1 MFCSPNVRLFFAA
14 GALLM
19 ITFFPSCKSPEDP
32 DPDVT
37 ADEKVYINEVY
48 ASGDDWIELYN
59 ANPAPVDISGYK
71 IYDDPSNKYTLPQGI
86 TIAANDYLI
95 INANDLNTGLNT
107 NFKLTSAG
115 ETVYLE
121 NKSGNVIDKVTFPG
135 LLNNQSYARIPDG
148 SATLIITGTPTKND
162 SNADSPSITE
172 VTRAPLIPGLAD
184 EVTVSTQFA
193 ASADVEVIT
202 LFYRF
207 DNGDYQSA
215 PMEFSAGLYHATIPA
230 KNSTG
235 KVDYYIEAKGSSG
248 QSSYRPS
255 DAPEDPYTYL
265 LNTDELP
272 PLFVNEFM
280 ALNMT
285 CCSDEAGEFED
296 WIEIYNAGDEPID
309 IAGYYLSDDPESP
322 FNSRIRST
330 NAAETT
336 IPAKGFLV
344 IWADGDRDQGVRHVD
359 FRLNQGGEAV
369 ILNYIDGRQIDAYTF
384 GTQTADKSTG
394 RVPNGTGTFQGL
406 PAPSPG
412 ASNE

>member
-1 MFCSPNVRLFFAA
+1 MFCSPNVRLFLAA
-14 GALLM
+14 GLLLT

-37 ADEKVYINEVY
+37 ADEKIYINELY

-59 ANPAPVDISGYK
+59 ANPTPVDISGYK
-71 IYDDPSNKYTLPQGI
+71 IYDDAANKYTLPSSV
-86 TIAANDYLI
+86 TIAANDFLI

-121 NKSGNVIDKVTFPG
+121 NKSGNVIDKVTFPA

-148 SATLIITGTPTKND
+148 TATLVITGTPTKGE
-162 SNADSPSITE
+162 SNTESPSITE
-172 VTRAPLIPGLAD
+172 VTRSPLIPELDD
-184 EVTVSTQFA
+184 EVTISTQFD
-193 ASADVEVIT
+193 ASADVEEVT
-202 LFYRF
+202 LYYRF
-207 DNGDYQSA
+207 DDDEYQTI
-215 PMEFSAGLYHATIPA
+215 PMTFSAGLYHGTIPA

-235 KVDYYIEAKGSSG
+235 KVDYYVKATGSSG
-248 QSSYRPS
+248 QSSYRPA
-255 DAPEDPYTYL
+255 DALEDPYTYL
-265 LNTDELP
+265 LNTDPLP
-272 PLFVNEFM
+272 PLVVNEFM

-296 WIEIYNAGDEPID
+296 WIEIYNAGDEPIN

-336 IPAKGFLV
+336 IPAKGYLV

-359 FRLNQGGEAV
+359 FRLNQGGESV
-369 ILNYIDGRQIDAYTF
+369 ILNYIDGRQIDAVTY
-384 GTQTADKSTG
+384 GMQTADKSTG
-394 RVPNGTGTFQGL
+394 RVPDGVGTFQEL
-406 PAPSPG
+406 PASSPG
-412 ASNE
+412 TSND